1 MLVELLT
8 DPDEFFER
16 AAADDGLAK
25 PAGVI
30 LLVGVVGALSS
41 LPVLRA
47 TVAAMPPEAGSF
59 ATLAYVF
66 GIGGALVGAFV
77 LWALYAGAMHV
88 ISTLAFDAEGS
99 FRRTLAVTAWGFVPA
114 ILAAVVSGAL
124 TYVAFQSITIPSDPA
139 RAAGFA
145 QAVQNDPILQLA
157 SVLGIVFLLWQGFL
171 WTFAVSHARDLHI
184 REAVITVSVPVG
196 IDVLWRVFNLV

>member
-1 MLVELLT
+1 MIGELFT
-8 DPDEFFER
+8 DPDGFFER
-16 AAADDGLAK
+16 AAAEDELAK

-59 ATLAYVF
+59 AALAYVF

-77 LWALYAGAMHV
+77 LWALYAGTMHV

-114 ILAAVVSGAL
+114 IFAAVVSGGLA
-124 TYVAFQSITIPSDPA
+124 YVAFQSITIPSDPA
-139 RAAGFA
+139 ETAGFA
-145 QAVQNDPILQLA
+145 RALQSDPRLQLA
-157 SVLGIVFLLWQGFL
+157 SVLGIAFLLWQGFL
-171 WTFAVSHARDLHI
+171 WTFAVSHARNLRI

-196 IDVLWRVFNLV
+196 IDVLWRVVNLV